1 MKAIILAAGMGSRL
15 GEYTKE
21 NTKAMVKVNNKTLI
35 ERNLDILNNNG
46 IQEAIIVVG
55 YKREGLINYLG
66 SSYKSINIKYIVNSE
81 YDKTN
86 NIYSLYLAKEE
97 FDDDILLL
105 ESDIIFEDKIIKDLL
120 EDENETLVLVDKYQ
134 SFMDGTVVTLD
145 ENNNIKEF
153 INKDQFNYELT
164 DSYYKTVNIY
174 KFSKEFLNNK
184 YLPYLEAY
192 IKSEGM
198 NEYYEQVLKVISSL
212 RSTKLMAKVID
223 NEKWY
228 EIDDAQD
235 LDIAETIFSDEN
247 YKLKSMQKR
256 YGGYWRFPKVK
267 DYCYLVN
274 PYFPTPKMME
284 EMKSSFIDLIRD
296 YPSGLNIQNLL
307 GAKLV
312 KCNINKILVG
322 NGAAELIKATLDELK
337 GNVMIINPTFNEY
350 KERVKNAKVYEYD
363 SSINDFNYSVEDIIN
378 YTKDLDISNL
388 IIINPDNP
396 TGHYFNKKEIL
407 ELLDFCKEK
416 NIKLILD
423 ESFIDFA
430 GKGLT
435 FSLFDDNILDKYS
448 NLIVI
453 KSISKSYGVPGLRL
467 GILGCSNFELISKIR
482 RNMPIWNI
490 NSFGEFFMQV
500 IGKYTNDYKKA
511 CEQIC
516 SVRDDF
522 YNKLQKINY
531 LKVYDSKSNYFL
543 CKTDKYTSTELSNIL
558 LNKHNILIK
567 DCYGKAGFKDNNYI
581 RIAVRTK
588 EENNEFIKIL
598 NSLSLQ

>member
-46 IQEAIIVVG
+46 IQEVIIVVG

-66 SSYKSINIKYIVNSE
+66 NSYKNINIKYIINSE
-81 YDKTN
+81 YNKTN

-97 FDDDILLL
+97 FNDDILLL

-120 EDENETLVLVDKYQ
+120 EDKNETLVLVDKYQ

-145 ENNNIKEF
+145 ENNYITEF
-153 INKDQFNYELT
+153 INKDQFNYGLT
-164 DSYYKTVNIY
+164 DNYYKTVNIY
-174 KFSKEFLNNK
+174 KFSKEFLNKK

-212 RSTKLMAKVID
+212 KSTKLMAKVID

-235 LDIAETIFSDEN
+235 LDIAETIFSDETS
-247 YKLKSMQKR
+247 KLKNMQKR

-274 PYFPTPKMME
+274 PYFPSSKMME
-284 EMKSSFIDLIRD
+284 EMKSSFTDLIRN

-337 GNVMIINPTFNEY
+337 GNVMTINPTFNEY

-378 YTKDLDISNL
+378 YAKDLDISNL

-396 TGHYFNKKEIL
+396 TGHYFSKEEIM

-435 FSLFDDNILDKYS
+435 FSLFDDSILDKYT

-467 GILGCSNFELISKIR
+467 GILGCSDFELINNIR
-482 RNMPIWNI
+482 KNMPIWNI
-490 NSFGEFFMQV
+490 NSFGEFFMQI
-500 IGKYTNDYKKA
+500 IGKYTSDYEKA
-511 CEQIC
+511 CEQIS

-522 YNKLQKINY
+522 YKKLQTIDY
-531 LKVYDSKSNYFL
+531 LKVYNSKSNYFL
-543 CKTDKYTSTELSNIL
+543 CKVDKYTSTELSNIL

-567 DCYGKAGFKDNNYI
+567 DCYGKAGFSDNNYI

-588 EENNEFIKIL
+588 EENNDFIKVL
-598 NSLSLQ
+598 NSLSL